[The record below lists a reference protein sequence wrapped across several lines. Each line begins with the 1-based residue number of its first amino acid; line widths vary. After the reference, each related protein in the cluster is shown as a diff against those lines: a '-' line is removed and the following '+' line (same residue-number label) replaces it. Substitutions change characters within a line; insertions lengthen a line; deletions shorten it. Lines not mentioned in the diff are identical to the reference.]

1 MRARPGRGSQAAEGI
16 TPQQV
21 VLMGESIGGA
31 VAVDL
36 AAADG
41 ARGLIL
47 ENTFTSIPDVAAFHF
62 PWLPVRYLMHTQ
74 LDSAAKIGRYHG
86 SLLQCHGDADTI
98 VPFALG
104 ERLHAAACEP
114 KQLIVIRRQRS

>member
-1 MRARPGRGSQAAEGI
+1 MRGAARAWLAARGQIA
-16 TPQQV
+16 PHQV

-47 ENTFTSIPDVAAFHF
+47 ENTFTSIRDVAAFHF
-62 PWLPVRYLMHTQ
+62 PWVPVR
-74 LDSAAKIGRYHG
+74 
-86 SLLQCHGDADTI
+86 
-98 VPFALG
+98 
-104 ERLHAAACEP
+104 
-114 KQLIVIRRQRS
+114 